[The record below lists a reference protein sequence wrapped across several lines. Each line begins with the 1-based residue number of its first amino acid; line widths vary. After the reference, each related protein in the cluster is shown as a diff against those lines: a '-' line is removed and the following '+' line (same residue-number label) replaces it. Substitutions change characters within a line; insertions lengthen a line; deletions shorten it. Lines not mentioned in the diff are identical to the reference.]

1 MLTGKKKKLLSE
13 KAELAKTMN
22 KYFTN
27 LEKILIWK
35 ALCNFAIW
43 IYWISTKT
51 TPVISELHL
60 LRTP

>member
-27 LEKILIWK
+27 LEK
-35 ALCNFAIW
+35 
-43 IYWISTKT
+43 YWFEKLSATLPCECTEFLPK
-51 TPVISELHL
+51 PHL
-60 LRTP
+60 